1 MPYSCNLSSDAC
13 ALPEN
18 EKQRKITYDDATWVM
33 TSSFIIFTMQSG
45 FALLEAGCVTRKSE
59 VNVLMKNIVDI
70 VFGGLSY
77 WMFGYGMSYGTS
89 RGTNPFFGVGNYFV
103 DTQEI
108 NMGYLYT
115 TYIFQLSFAST
126 ATTIVSGAVAERF
139 NFSAYCIYSFLN
151 TFIYCLP
158 AGWIWADEGF
168 LNHLG
173 IVDIAGC
180 CPVHLVGGASALVA
194 AAMVG
199 PRNGR
204 YEEGRTNENINSPTN
219 AMLGMF
225 ILWWG
230 WLGFNCGST
239 FGVTGT
245 KWKYASR
252 SAITTINASIGGGL
266 ASFVFSFLQYRKK
279 FLISNLINGI
289 LSALV
294 AITAACVL
302 YNPWEALLIGAISS
316 LLTNLAMPA
325 IDAIK
330 IDDPVGAIP
339 VHLVGSIW
347 GMVAVGL
354 FVEKDSML
362 ALSKGEAGV
371 FQKGGGFYLLGIQTL
386 SVIIVGVWS
395 LFMTYILLRV
405 INVVV
410 PLRIKL
416 EDEEVGAD
424 AVEHNIKHYK
434 NMEMRQ
440 FSCNSSLTMGSSP
453 SLI

>member
-1 MPYSCNLSSDAC
+1 M
-13 ALPEN
+13 
-18 EKQRKITYDDATWVM
+18 
-33 TSSFIIFTMQSG
+33 
-45 FALLEAGCVTRKSE
+45 LESGCVTRKNE
-59 VNVLMKNIVDI
+59 INVLMKNVVDM

-89 RGTNPFFGVGNYFV
+89 KGTNPFFAVGNYFV
-103 DTQEI
+103 DTQDV

-158 AGWIWADEGF
+158 AGWIWGDHGF

-173 IVDIAGC
+173 VIDIAGC

-194 AAMVG
+194 TVMVG
-199 PRNGR
+199 PREGR
-204 YEEGRTNENINSPTN
+204 YDNNKKHDIINSPTN

-225 ILWWG
+225 VLWWG

-239 FGVTGT
+239 FGVTGA
-245 KWKYASR
+245 KWKYAAR
-252 SAITTINASIGGGL
+252 SAITTLNASIGGGL
-266 ASFVFSFLQYRKK
+266 ASLLFSCFRFRKK

-294 AITAACVL
+294 AVTAGCVL
-302 YNPWEALLIGAISS
+302 YNPWEALLIGSISS
-316 LLTNLAMPA
+316 LLTNFAMPA
-325 IDAIK
+325 LDFIH

-347 GMVAVGL
+347 GMTAVGL
-354 FVEKDSML
+354 FVEEDSLL

-371 FQKGGGFYLLGIQTL
+371 FQRGGFHLLGIQML
-386 SVIIVGVWS
+386 SLIVVGVWS
-395 LFMTYILLRV
+395 LLATYILLQI
-405 INVVV
+405 INFAI
-410 PLRIKL
+410 PLRVKR
-416 EDEEVGAD
+416 EQEEAGAD
-424 AVEHNIKHYK
+424 EVEHNIKHYT
-434 NMEMRQ
+434 NMQMRQ
-440 FSCNSSLTMGSSP
+440 FSSTTSLTMRSRSSL
-453 SLI
+453 S

>member
-1 MPYSCNLSSDAC
+1 MRMAAQVSSTTPEGSQRRIAQSNL
-13 ALPEN
+13 L
-18 EKQRKITYDDATWVM
+18 
-33 TSSFIIFTMQSG
+33 G
-45 FALLEAGCVTRKSE
+45 FALLESGCVTRKNE
-59 VNVLMKNIVDI
+59 VNVLMKNIVDM
-70 VFGGLSY
+70 VCGGLSY
-77 WMFGYGMSYGTS
+77 WMFGFGMSYGTS
-89 RGTNPFFGVGNYFV
+89 KGTNPFFGVGDYFV
-103 DTQEI
+103 DTQEV

-158 AGWIWADEGF
+158 AGWVWADEGF

-194 AAMVG
+194 AVMVG
-199 PRNGR
+199 PRNRR
-204 YEEGRTNENINSPTN
+204 YDGSKKHEIINSPTN

-266 ASFVFSFLQYRKK
+266 ASLIFRQK

-294 AITAACVL
+294 AITAGCVL

-316 LLTNLAMPA
+316 LLTNFAMPA
-325 IDAIK
+325 LDAIK

-339 VHLVGSIW
+339 VHLVGSVW
-347 GMVAVGL
+347 GMIAVGL

-362 ALSKGEAGV
+362 AFSKGEAGV
-371 FQKGGGFYLLGIQTL
+371 FQRGGFYLLGIQTL
-386 SVIIVGVWS
+386 SIIIVGVWS
-395 LFMTYILLRV
+395 LLMTYILLSV
-405 INVVV
+405 INIVI

-416 EDEEVGAD
+416 EDEEAGAD
-424 AVEHNIKHYK
+424 AVEHNIKHYT
-434 NMEMRQ
+434 NMQ
-440 FSCNSSLTMGSSP
+440 FSCNSSLTMRSSP